1 MKYFLTFLISI
12 FIFACG
18 GSSYSSNYNPQPS
31 QGIQFKE
38 VPENITFLE

>member
-18 GSSYSSNYNPQPS
+18 GSSYSSNYQPTP
-31 QGIQFKE
+31 QGIQYKQ